1 MEKDVFATSI
11 QEAMKDMTFSN
22 TKDGIINHL
31 RDTCDERGRRVSNCS
46 LSVKDSNIADSRR
59 H

>member
-46 LSVKDSNIADSRR
+46 FSVKDSNIADSRR